1 MVVFPAVLAGWEGPV
16 DRVAGL
22 MSGACLGLTG
32 DRCSSALSKIDL
44 EKLVMVLYSNHA
56 CETKNRQSSV
66 VWWW

>member
-32 DRCSSALSKIDL
+32 DKCSSALSKIDL
-44 EKLVMVLYSNHA
+44 GKLGMVLYSNHA
-56 CETKNRQSSV
+56 CGIKDRQSSAV
-66 VWWW
+66 R